1 MYYEINVAKKVNRAG
16 QPERYEHY
24 FATAPRSIT
33 YSEKALLMLK
43 EFQRLFPE
51 PEYNITIKENSEQF
65 TFYSPEEFEKEF
77 EKRKS
82 VEPNDKFMMGL

>member
-1 MYYEINVAKKVNRAG
+1 MYYEINVAKKKTENG
-16 QPERYEHY
+16 RYEHY